1 MSNPEDELRGGSIW
15 TDRNT
20 TKSQLTQLLVETET
34 LTLSPHPWATG
45 ALRLNNNNL
54 RAQQW
59 IKPQSET
66 KKSFWQQNKHDQKTW
81 WSKETFE

>member
-1 MSNPEDELRGGSIW
+1 MSNPEDELRGGCIRR

-20 TKSQLTQLLVETET
+20 TKSKLTQLLVETET
-34 LTLSPHPWATG
+34 PTLSPHPRATG

-66 KKSFWQQNKHDQKTW
+66 KKSF
-81 WSKETFE
+81 

>member
-1 MSNPEDELRGGSIW
+1 MSNPEDKLRSDRIW
-15 TDRNT
+15 RTDRNT
-20 TKSQLTQLLVETET
+20 ELTQLLVETET
-34 LTLSPHPWATG
+34 PTLSPHPRATG

-66 KKSFWQQNKHDQKTW
+66 RNSFWQQNKHDQNTW
-81 WSKETFE
+81 WSKETIE